1 MLYMAA
7 AGIAAG
13 PRLTSGATIATAR
26 EDASAFFQFVSE
38 DDEASRSNW
47 DPSEGPARQTT
58 AHEGD
63 LVRRA
68 TRTRGTAE
76 ARVSDATED
85 MVDCIALCAVVVASR
100 SR

>member
-13 PRLTSGATIATAR
+13 PRLTSGATTATAR
-26 EDASAFFQFVSE
+26 EDASAFFQEDVSE
-38 DDEASRSNW
+38 DDEASRSV

-58 AHEGD
+58 AHGGD
-63 LVRRA
+63 LTRRA
-68 TRTRGTAE
+68 TRARGTVE

-85 MVDCIALCAVVVASR
+85 MVDCIALCAVVVAKR

>member
-1 MLYMAA
+1 
-7 AGIAAG
+7 
-13 PRLTSGATIATAR
+13 LTSGATIATAR
-26 EDASAFFQFVSE
+26 EDASAFFQEDVSE
-38 DDEASRSNW
+38 GDEASSRSV

-58 AHEGD
+58 AHGGD

-68 TRTRGTAE
+68 TRARGTVE